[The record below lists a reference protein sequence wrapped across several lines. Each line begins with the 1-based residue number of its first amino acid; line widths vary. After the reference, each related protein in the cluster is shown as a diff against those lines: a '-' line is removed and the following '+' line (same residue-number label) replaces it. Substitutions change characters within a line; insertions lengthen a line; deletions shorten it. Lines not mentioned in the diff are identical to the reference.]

1 MKLATIQRILG
12 MLLMLSSGTML
23 PPAWVAFWSHDG
35 TVSAFLTSFVL
46 LLVVGL
52 ALWLPVHRARQEL
65 RVRDGYMIVVT
76 MWLAVGF
83 SSAVPITLAAP
94 ELSITD
100 AVFEAFSGLTTTGAT
115 IFEELEVLPLSLLYY
130 RAQLQWLGGMG
141 IVVLAVAIL
150 PLLGIGGVQLYRAET
165 PSPMKDSKLTP
176 RVKETAKA
184 LWYIYA
190 GLTVVC
196 CIAYWLAG
204 MDWFDAVTHSFTT
217 IAIGGFSTHT
227 ESFAFF
233 DSALIEAVAVVFMIL
248 SGMNFA
254 LHFRAWRVVSIAPYA
269 GDAELRAYLKILCI
283 TAVIAGSYLAFAGI
297 YPDVF
302 TAVHNGIFQAVSIGT
317 TTGYTTD
324 AFWLWPGFL
333 PLLLIMVS
341 FIGGCGGSTAGGIK
355 VVRSMLL
362 YRQGVREIRV
372 LLHPNAY
379 VPIRAGGI
387 VVAPQT
393 LTYIWGFFSL
403 YVACLCF
410 GSLVLAATGLDL
422 VTAISAVA
430 ACLNNLGPG
439 LGEVGPNYAS
449 ISNPAKWALVI
460 AMLLGRLE
468 IYTLL
473 IIFTPAFWRD

>member
-35 TVSAFLTSFVL
+35 TVNAFLTSFVL

-52 ALWLPVHRARQEL
+52 VLWLPVHRKRQEL
-65 RVRDGYMIVVT
+65 GLRDGYLIVVT

-83 SSAVPITLAAP
+83 SSAVPIILAAP
-94 ELSITD
+94 ALSTTD

-115 IFEELEVLPLSLLYY
+115 IFERLEILPLSLLYY

-165 PSPMKDSKLTP
+165 PSPTKDSKLTP

-196 CIAYWLAG
+196 CFAYWLAG
-204 MDWFDAVTHSFTT
+204 MNWFDAVTHSFTT

-227 ESFAFF
+227 ESFGYF
-233 DSALIEAVAVVFMIL
+233 DSALIESVAVVFMIL

-254 LHFRAWRVVSIAPYA
+254 LHFRAWRIASIAPYA
-269 GDAELRAYLKILCI
+269 DDAELRAYLRILFI
-283 TAVIAGSYLAFAGI
+283 TAVIAASYLAFSGI
-297 YPDVF
+297 FPDAF

-341 FIGGCGGSTAGGIK
+341 FIGGCGGSTAGGMK

-379 VPIRAGGI
+379 IPIRAGGF

-403 YVACLCF
+403 YVVCFCL

-449 ISNPAKWALVI
+449 IGDPAKWALVL

-473 IIFTPAFWRD
+473 IIFTPAFWRE